1 MNVVPPWC
9 PSEANSYLG
18 PGRGL
23 PQPGRGFSPG
33 ILPTGAGA
41 RRSGGDSDGLAPYI
55 STNGEPAGSTPVAG
69 APASTRTMDIISAQR
84 RSANMAR
91 IRGRDTA
98 PELMVRRLVHRLGYR
113 FRLHRRDLP
122 GTPDLVFPGRG
133 KVVFV
138 HGCFWHRHES
148 CRFAYEPKS
157 NIEFWRRKFAANQ
170 ERDAR
175 VRGELERMNWQVLT
189 IWECQ
194 TADLDA
200 LRDVIT
206 EFLSHGDR

>member
-1 MNVVPPWC
+1 MD
-9 PSEANSYLG
+9 
-18 PGRGL
+18 
-23 PQPGRGFSPG
+23 
-33 ILPTGAGA
+33 T
-41 RRSGGDSDGLAPYI
+41 I
-55 STNGEPAGSTPVAG
+55 STE
-69 APASTRTMDIISAQR
+69 R

-98 PELMVRRLVHRLGYR
+98 PELRVRRLVHGLGHR

-122 GTPDLVFPGRG
+122 GTPDLVFPGRR
-133 KVVFV
+133 KVLFV
-138 HGCFWHRHES
+138 HGCFWHRHDR

-157 NIEFWRRKFAANQ
+157 NTEFWRKKFAANK

-175 VRGELERMNWQVLT
+175 VKGELERMNWQVLT
-189 IWECQ
+189 VWECQ
-194 TADLDA
+194 TADVDK